1 MVYSLDFLV
10 KDAYNKSCVLC
21 VSVHVN
27 ILLEVVG
34 QRLHCSGACITY
46 LSERRM
52 QMVWTG
58 VSILQKNKC

>member
-1 MVYSLDFLV
+1 MAYSLDFLV
-10 KDAYNKSCVLC
+10 KDAYNKSC
-21 VSVHVN
+21 VN